1 MQYSRI
7 KIQSSR
13 FLNYR
18 LGTVQGAACIKT
30 LTRDNKR
37 LLVKCHCGDVS
48 DAEFLTA
55 LHTVAP
61 PSERR

>member
-18 LGTVQGAACIKT
+18 LGTVQT
-30 LTRDNKR
+30 T
-37 LLVKCHCGDVS
+37 
-48 DAEFLTA
+48 
-55 LHTVAP
+55 
-61 PSERR
+61 